1 MTDCS
6 SANTQLIKLS
16 LSTNVPYLP
25 RTDKTGTDKDDLVG
39 KKPNPLRRLQL
50 FYTSPAVK
58 FILNGITYLIFL
70 GDLILFYRVWEIISI
85 DVIYK

>member
-1 MTDCS
+1 MVNYY
-6 SANTQLIKLS
+6 ANYYPI
-16 LSTNVPYLP
+16 

-58 FILNGITYLIFL
+58 FILNSITYLIFL
-70 GDLILFYRVWEIISI
+70 GEDRFIEKSI
-85 DVIYK
+85 FGRGYEYY